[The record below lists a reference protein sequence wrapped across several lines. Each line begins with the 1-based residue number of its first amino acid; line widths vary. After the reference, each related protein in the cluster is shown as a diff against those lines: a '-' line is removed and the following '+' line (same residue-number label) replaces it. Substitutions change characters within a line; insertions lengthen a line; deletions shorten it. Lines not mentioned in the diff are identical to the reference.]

1 MVRKLKKKFKNVSPL
16 LSRTVKGAKKGIYT
30 TIKICKKTSKTDMIE
45 PLVYAQ
51 FFFIRLCGSIA
62 LKTGKNAVRKG
73 RMPKFSF
80 IQKHFT
86 RAAGYLTIYPLLLL
100 LLLHLS
106 DTFMPGCNRYIK
118 YGLVTM
124 WIFQTIYKEII
135 VGKPKKIKAK

>member
-1 MVRKLKKKFKNVSPL
+1 MVDKQHSLHMLKRLKKKFKKVSPL
-16 LSRTVKGAKKGIYT
+16 FSRTVKGAKKGIYT

-51 FFFIRLCGSIA
+51 LFFIRLFGSIA

-80 IQKHFT
+80 IAKHFT

-100 LLLHLS
+100 IVLHLS
-106 DTFMPGCNRYIK
+106 EIFMPGCNRYIK
-118 YGLVTM
+118 YGLVSL
-124 WIFQTIYKEII
+124 WI
-135 VGKPKKIKAK
+135 V

>member
-1 MVRKLKKKFKNVSPL
+1 MVDKQHSLHMLKRLKKKFKKVSPL
-16 LSRTVKGAKKGIYT
+16 FSRTVKGAKKGIYT

-51 FFFIRLCGSIA
+51 LFFIRLFGSIA

-80 IQKHFT
+80 IAKHFT

-100 LLLHLS
+100 IVLHLS
-106 DTFMPGCNRYIK
+106 EIFMPGCNRYIK
-118 YGLVTM
+118 YGLVSM
-124 WIFQTIYKEII
+124 WI
-135 VGKPKKIKAK
+135 V

>member
-1 MVRKLKKKFKNVSPL
+1 MLKRLKKKFKKVSPL
-16 LSRTVKGAKKGIYT
+16 FSRTVKGAKKGIYT

-51 FFFIRLCGSIA
+51 LFFIRLFGSIA

-80 IQKHFT
+80 IAKHFT

-100 LLLHLS
+100 IVLHLS
-106 DTFMPGCNRYIK
+106 EIFMPGCNRYIK
-118 YGLVTM
+118 YGLVSM
-124 WIFQTIYKEII
+124 WI
-135 VGKPKKIKAK
+135 V